1 LEITEDLIP
10 VQVLSLPE
18 DVPLLARALS
28 RPLSMQI
35 LKHLREKQMSASE
48 LAAELDLRLNTLKYN
63 LDALEEAGLI
73 NVRKVK
79 WSCKG
84 CKIKVYA
91 FSEQPILLL
100 PRAKTNEYSSICG
113 TLDEVRGEL
122 CRG

>member
-1 LEITEDLIP
+1 MEKVEDFIP

-73 NVRKVK
+73 RVMKVK

-84 CKIKVYA
+84 RKIKVYA

-100 PRAKTNEYSSICG
+100 PRAKSKENSSIFYSVEEIR
-113 TLDEVRGEL
+113 DEL
-122 CRG
+122 